1 MKKIFAVLMILL
13 LIILGVCLAEEI
25 YMFNGTQLEAGAA
38 LSVDLNGDGS
48 AETVFWNQVQ
58 VDEYDELA
66 EVVVQS
72 GDGSIA
78 SWNMMLYG
86 TRVYVVDID
95 SDGRTEIFV
104 TGDMMS
110 DDYATYCLR
119 YEGGALTQLLFADGM
134 RGDNTGGYYD
144 YGYGLVTAIDDH
156 MLKLTGSQDMLGT
169 YMSCRFLAL
178 EGDRFEFVDDGVWRV
193 DRTIYPL
200 TEEEIWEYQSLTAVR
215 EIPATFYGADGEED
229 GAVSAGEKLVVT
241 GGDKVSVVYFQ
252 TRSGRAGY
260 FSIAPDTVNGWG
272 YTIGGISEWDLFEY
286 VPYAD

>member
-1 MKKIFAVLMILL
+1 MKKIFAVLIIAAL
-13 LIILGVCLAEEI
+13 LIGGTCFAEEI
-25 YMFNGTQLEAGAA
+25 YLFSGTQLEEGAA
-38 LSVDLNGDGS
+38 LAVDLNGDGA
-48 AETVFWNQVQ
+48 AETVFWNQVPMN
-58 VDEYDELA
+58 EYDELA

-72 GDGSIA
+72 ADGSIA
-78 SWNMMLYG
+78 SWNMMIYG
-86 TRVYVVDID
+86 TRVYVVDLD
-95 SDGRTEIFV
+95 CDGRTEIFV

-134 RGDNTGGYYD
+134 RGDNTGEYYD
-144 YGYGLVTAIDDH
+144 YGYGMVTAIDDN

-169 YMSCRFLAL
+169 YMCSRFLTL
-178 EGDRFEFVDDGVWRV
+178 DGDRFEFVDDGVWCV

-229 GAVSAGEKLVVT
+229 GIVHAGEKVAVT
-241 GGDKVSVVYFQ
+241 GGDKASVVYFQ
-252 TRSGRAGY
+252 TQSGRAGY
-260 FSIAPDTVNGWG
+260 FSIAPDTANGWG
-272 YTIGGISEWDLFEY
+272 YTIDGISEGDLFEY